1 MTKRHRRLVLAGVV
15 IAAAAI
21 GAFAFTQL
29 RPVSVTVARPEQNVA
44 MRVFGLGTVEA
55 RITSR
60 IGFAVGATL
69 TDLQADHGDL
79 VRKGDVLARLDAT
92 EQGAKV
98 AKAEAL
104 VLAARVGARKAEAN
118 IEKARAV
125 LAQRQVANR
134 RTQALAKRNVAS
146 EQAAEEA
153 KRDEDVAAAELAVA
167 RSEVEVA
174 KAQIADAQ
182 AGLDFERTLLDHHTL
197 TAPYDAVVVER
208 HKEAG
213 TVIRA
218 GDPIFTLLAPETVW
232 ILAHIDESRAGPI
245 REGQAAEIRLR
256 SMPQDTF
263 QGHVARIGI
272 ESDRVSEERR
282 VWVTCANCPPRMHL
296 GEQAEVRVTVAE
308 LERAVLVPEQMVSDF
323 DGRAGT
329 AWIVRDGRLDQARM
343 AFRHRSEDARLEVTG
358 GLPDGSAVV
367 TARVP
372 GLRAGRPARIVESRT
387 P

>member
-1 MTKRHRRLVLAGVV
+1 MTKRHRRLVFAGVV

-21 GAFAFTQL
+21 GVFAFTQL
-29 RPVSVTVARPEQNVA
+29 RPVSVTVARPEQNVTI
-44 MRVFGLGTVEA
+44 RVFGLGTVEA

-69 TDLQADHGDL
+69 TDLYADHGDR
-79 VRKGDVLARLDAT
+79 VRQGDVLARLDAT
-92 EQGAKV
+92 EQGARV

-146 EQAAEEA
+146 EQSAEEA

-174 KAQIADAQ
+174 KAQLADAQ
-182 AGLDFERTLLDHHTL
+182 AGLDYERTLLDHHAL
-197 TAPYDAVVVER
+197 TAPYDAVIVER

-213 TVIRA
+213 TVIRT

-232 ILAHIDESRAGPI
+232 VLAHIDESRAGPI

-256 SMPQDTF
+256 SLPQDAF
-263 QGHVARIGI
+263 DGRVARIGI

-282 VWVTCANCPPRMHL
+282 VWVTCTNCPPHMHL

-308 LERAVLVPEQMVSDF
+308 LEQALLLPEQMVSDF

-329 AWIVRDGRLDQARM
+329 AWIVHNGRLDRARL
-343 AFRHRSEDARLEVTG
+343 AFRHRSEDARLEVIG
-358 GLPDGSAVV
+358 GLADGSAVV
-367 TARVP
+367 NAMVP
-372 GLRAGRPARIVESRT
+372 GLRTGRAARIVESRA